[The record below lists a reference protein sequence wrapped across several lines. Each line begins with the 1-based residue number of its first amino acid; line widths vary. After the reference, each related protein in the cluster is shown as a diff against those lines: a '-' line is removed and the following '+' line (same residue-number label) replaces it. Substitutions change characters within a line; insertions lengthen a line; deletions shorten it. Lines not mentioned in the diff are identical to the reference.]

1 MFEGNEEMYDNR
13 GLGDKTREILK
24 KNKIVSP
31 PLDGKVEIRKG
42 LWVVPK
48 KEKDIEK
55 LKIKYNQP
63 RK

>member
-24 KNKIVSP
+24 KNGVESP
-31 PLDGKVEIRKG
+31 SIAGMVKIRKG
-42 LWVVPK
+42 LWIVPK
-48 KEKDIEK
+48 KVKDVEK
-55 LKIKYNQP
+55 LKNKYNQP